1 MAAME
6 WTDKLALGLGPMDQT
21 HQEFVESYNAMLGI
35 SGEALLTAM
44 DAFIAHSVE
53 HFDQENRWMEAVGFP
68 GCHKA
73 EHDRVLAV
81 CRDVRIRVE
90 RGDAALGRQLIQ
102 ELPLWFDNHVASMDA
117 ALAAYLESIGYDT
130 DTGEIRNPPKDD
142 CADGSSACC
151 TPPAAA
157 PVAESQA
164 A

>member
-21 HQEFVESYNAMLGI
+21 HQEFVEAYNRLLGV
-35 SGEALLTAM
+35 SGEDLLVAM

-53 HFDQENRWMEAVGFP
+53 HFEQENRWMEKVGFP

-81 CRDVRIRVE
+81 CLDVRKRME
-90 RGDAALGRQLIQ
+90 RGDSALGRQLIQ
-102 ELPLWFDNHVASMDA
+102 ELPIWFDNHVASMDA
-117 ALAAYLESIGYDT
+117 ALAAYLDSIGFDT
-130 DTGEIRNPPKDD
+130 TTGEVRNPPNED

-151 TPPAAA
+151 TPP
-157 PVAESQA
+157 VALAEDSQPA
-164 A
+164 